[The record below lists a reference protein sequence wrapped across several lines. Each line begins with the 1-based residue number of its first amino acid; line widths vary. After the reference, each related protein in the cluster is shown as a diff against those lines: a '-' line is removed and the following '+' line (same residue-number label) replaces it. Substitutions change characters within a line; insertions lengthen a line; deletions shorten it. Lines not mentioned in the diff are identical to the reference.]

1 MSRQDFDFRAITRYL
16 FGHVT
21 TLQTILF
28 VAPVLLFSVIAH
40 EYAHGY
46 AALRQGDSTA
56 LMLGRLT
63 WNPLKHIDL
72 WMTIIMPFILL
83 KTMGV
88 ALGGA
93 KPVPVNPR
101 NYRNFKRG
109 DIIVSLAGIAINFL
123 LAFLCAGAIVLFGLL
138 ARALPVTEPSVGIL
152 QVMMVLGIQLNLAL
166 VLFNLLPIPPLD
178 GSHVF
183 KYLLPPAWSLQYQRL
198 GFLGLIAI
206 VVLIKV
212 APGFLD
218 WWFGPADY
226 LSRTLRFGVR
236 DLLTP
241 AYFSW
246 VS

>member
-1 MSRQDFDFRAITRYL
+1 VRSAERCARLRTAADCDLRRFFLAEAILGTNDLRKCGQNGALAGLIARPEPTQPEWRMSRQDFDFARVEQYL
-16 FGHVT
+16 LRHVS
-21 TLQTILF
+21 TLQNILF

-72 WMTIIMPFILL
+72 WMTIILPFILL

-152 QVMMVLGIQLNLAL
+152 QVMMVLGI
-166 VLFNLLPIPPLD
+166 
-178 GSHVF
+178 
-183 KYLLPPAWSLQYQRL
+183 
-198 GFLGLIAI
+198 
-206 VVLIKV
+206 
-212 APGFLD
+212 
-218 WWFGPADY
+218 
-226 LSRTLRFGVR
+226 
-236 DLLTP
+236 
-241 AYFSW
+241 
-246 VS
+246 